1 MGFSNS
7 TAASS
12 AIYFGIS
19 EGKCRIRLK
28 QATEG
33 SITRTTKD
41 GNVVHELVNDQ
52 FTGLLRAVEARETQ
66 YGKQW
71 AFTFVDAP
79 NIYIL
84 TIKYSS
90 QYAKTLIQSLCNP
103 ALDITAD
110 ITLRPYSFS
119 PKDDNTRTI
128 TGVSVIQHGKK
139 IERPYCSPMNPEPGK
154 TQLPPLEELI
164 VRGEKIYD
172 DTKQMEFLASEL
184 NAHVISK
191 LTRPVATVM
200 PMDVLPSNDGG
211 EDETLP
217 F

>member
-7 TAASS
+7 APQSS

-28 QATEG
+28 EPTNG
-33 SITRTTKD
+33 SVTRTTKD

-52 FTGLLRAVEARETQ
+52 FTGVLRTVEARETQ

-79 NIYIL
+79 SFYVL

-90 QYAKTLIQSLCNP
+90 QYAKTLIQALCNP
-103 ALDITAD
+103 ALDVTSE

-128 TGVSVIQHGKK
+128 TGVTVMQNGKK

-154 TQLPPLEELI
+154 TQLPGLEEI
-164 VRGEKIYD
+164 TVRGEKIFD
-172 DTKQMEFLASEL
+172 DTKQMEFLAAEL
-184 NAHVISK
+184 SK
-191 LTRPVATVM
+191 H
-200 PMDVLPSNDGG
+200 VLPKLAPSMPPVTNTVSTPI
-211 EDETLP
+211 EDNENAALP